1 VRRLLAVL
9 ALAVVPAVFAA
20 CSDRA
25 GSQPRPA
32 ATPAVP
38 VGVAVVEQK
47 TVPVQVTAVGN
58 VQAYTTVAIKSQVA
72 GQIVKV
78 HFTEGQEVTQG
89 QLLFT
94 IDPRPMEASVRQWE
108 ANVAKDQ
115 AALRSA
121 EAALTQRRAEVNQV
135 LANLDRDLANLEM
148 ARVQEERYRNLADK
162 GLIARE
168 QYDQVR
174 TSLVT
179 TQATVQANRAA
190 VENARAA
197 ASAAE
202 AMVENA
208 RAAIKV
214 NEAMVDTARLQL
226 AYTTIKAPMDGRT
239 GNLLVQGGNVLKGN
253 DDNPLVILAQIRPI
267 YVSFAVP
274 ERYVDEI
281 KRYRAQGPL
290 KVEAQLDG
298 GRKTVVGAVTFMNNT
313 VDPTTGTIQLKATFA
328 NTDHALWPGQFVDV
342 ALTLTS
348 ENAVLI
354 PTQALQNSQAGTFV
368 YVVKPDLT
376 VESRVV
382 KVGRRLARDVTIAQ
396 GLKAGERVVTS
407 GQLRLVPGARVDIK
421 PDKS

>member
-1 VRRLLAVL
+1 MRRLLAAL
-9 ALAVVPAVFAA
+9 ALGLAPVVFAA

-32 ATPAVP
+32 AAPAVP
-38 VGVAVVEQK
+38 VGVATVEQK

-58 VQAYTTVAIKSQVA
+58 VQAYTTVSIKSQVA

-94 IDPRPMEASVRQWE
+94 IDPRPMQASVRQWE

-121 EAALTQRRAEVNQV
+121 EAALNQRRAEVTQA

-148 ARVQEERYRNLADK
+148 ARVQEERYRTLADK

-168 QYDQVR
+168 QYDQMR
-174 TSLVT
+174 TSFAT

-208 RAAIKV
+208 RAAVKV

-253 DDNPLVILAQIRPI
+253 DDNPLVVIAQVRPI

-281 KRYRAQGPL
+281 KKYRAQGPL
-290 KVEAQLDG
+290 KVEALLDG
-298 GRKTVVGAVTFMNNT
+298 GQRTVVGAVTFMNNT

-328 NTDHALWPGQFVDV
+328 NTDNALWPGQFVDV

-348 ENAVLI
+348 EDAVLI
-354 PTQALQNSQAGTFV
+354 PTQALQNGQAGTFV
-368 YVVKPDLT
+368 FVVKPDLT

-382 KVGRRLARDVTIAQ
+382 KVGRRLARELTIEQ
-396 GLKAGERVVTS
+396 GLKAGERVVTN
-407 GQLRLVPGARVDIK
+407 GQLRLVPGARVDVK

>member
-1 VRRLLAVL
+1 MRRLLAAL
-9 ALAVVPAVFAA
+9 ALALAPAVFAA

-32 ATPAVP
+32 AAPAVP
-38 VGVAVVEQK
+38 VSVAAVEQK

-58 VQAYTTVAIKSQVA
+58 VQAYTTVSIKSQVA

-121 EAALTQRRAEVNQV
+121 EAALTQRRAEVTQA
-135 LANLDRDLANLEM
+135 LANLDRDLANLDM
-148 ARVQEERYRNLADK
+148 ARVQEERYRTLSEK

-168 QYDQVR
+168 QYDQMR
-174 TSLVT
+174 TSFAT

-208 RAAIKV
+208 RAAVKV

-239 GNLLVQGGNVLKGN
+239 GNLLVQSGNVLKGN
-253 DDNPLVILAQIRPI
+253 DDNPLVVIAQVRPI

-281 KRYRAQGPL
+281 KKYRAQGPL
-290 KVEAQLDG
+290 KVEVQLDG
-298 GRKTVVGAVTFMNNT
+298 GQRTVVGAITFMNNT

-328 NTDHALWPGQFVDV
+328 NTDNVLWPGRFVDV

-354 PTQALQNSQAGTFV
+354 PTRALQNSQAGTFV
-368 YVVKPDLT
+368 FVVKPDLT

-382 KVGRRLARDVTIAQ
+382 KIGRRLARDVTIEQ
-396 GLKAGERVVTS
+396 GLKAGERVVTN

>member
-1 VRRLLAVL
+1 MSRLLALL
-9 ALAVVPAVFAA
+9 ALTVAPALLGG

-32 ATPAVP
+32 APAPVP
-38 VGVAVVEQK
+38 VGVATVEQK
-47 TVPVQVTAVGN
+47 TIPVQVIAVGN
-58 VQAYTTVAIKSQVA
+58 VQSYTTVAIKSQVA

-78 HFTEGQEVTQG
+78 HFTEGQDVTQG

-108 ANVAKDQ
+108 ANVAKDK

-121 EAALTQRRAEVNQV
+121 EAALAQKRAEVNQ
-135 LANLDRDLANLEM
+135 ALANLERDTANLDM
-148 ARVQEERYRNLADK
+148 ARIQEERYRTLADK

-168 QYDQVR
+168 QYDQMK
-174 TSLVT
+174 TSFAT
-179 TQATVQANRAA
+179 TQATVTADRAA

-208 RAAIKV
+208 RAAVKV
-214 NEAMVDTARLQL
+214 NEAMVDSARIQL

-239 GNLLVQGGNVLKGN
+239 GNLLVQAGNVLKGN
-253 DDNPLVILAQIRPI
+253 DDNPLVIIAQVRPI

-274 ERYVDEI
+274 ERYVDDI

-298 GRKTVVGAVTFMNNT
+298 GQRTTVGAVTFMNNT

-328 NTDHALWPGQFVDV
+328 NTDNALWPGQFVDV

-348 ENAVLI
+348 EDAVI
-354 PTQALQNSQAGTFV
+354 VPSQAIQNSQAGTFV
-368 YVVKPDLT
+368 FVVKPDLT
-376 VESRVV
+376 VESRPV
-382 KVGRRLARDVTIAQ
+382 KIGRRLARDVTVEQ
-396 GLKAGERVVTS
+396 GLKAGERVVTN
-407 GQLRLVPGARVDIK
+407 GQLRLVPGARVDVK
-421 PDKS
+421 PEKS